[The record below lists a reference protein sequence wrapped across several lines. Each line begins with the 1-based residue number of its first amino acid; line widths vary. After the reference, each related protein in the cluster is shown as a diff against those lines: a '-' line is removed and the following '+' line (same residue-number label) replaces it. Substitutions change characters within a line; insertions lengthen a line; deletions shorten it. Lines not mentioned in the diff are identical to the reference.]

1 MRNLTIK
8 LEADDDMT
16 VLRIK
21 AEREKLTNC
30 QYAFM
35 LYQLLL
41 ELAKQDKDNTLVAID
56 AFFDDL
62 KERGEL

>member
-21 AEREKLTNC
+21 AEREKLTDC

-35 LYQLLL
+35 LYQLLI
-41 ELAKQDKDNTLVAID
+41 ELAKQDKDDTLVAID
-56 AFFDDL
+56 AFLDDL
-62 KERGEL
+62 KERSEL